1 MTLSNEK
8 ILVTGATGLVGL
20 PIVRELAK
28 NNEVHALARFRWPE
42 ALQRL
47 KATGAKLIEKDLA
60 SGDLADLPDDFTY
73 VFHAGGFVGG
83 RAERDWQHTFE
94 VNAQAVARL
103 MRRCRNVKGFLHCST
118 GSVYAYQGQRPLAE
132 NDPPGVHIPL
142 YSLSKIAA
150 EALVRF
156 SSEEWDIPATI
167 LRIFVVYGP
176 DGGVP
181 ARRFDMVLKGEP
193 VPLHPDKPNLSNPIH
208 EDDCVALGIKAMT
221 LAQTPPLVVNLA
233 GSEAVGIEE
242 LCEYM
247 GGLAGVQPRFH
258 YTDEQYTARWADVTQ
273 MHEVLGR
280 TTVHWKDGMRRML
293 ETRYPELKLRDVG

>member
-20 PIVRELAK
+20 PIARELAK
-28 NNEVHALARFRWPE
+28 RNEVHALARFRWPE
-42 ALQRL
+42 ALERL
-47 KATGAKLIEKDLA
+47 KATGVALIEKDLA
-60 SGDLADLPDDFTY
+60 TGSFDDLPDDFTY

-83 RAERDWQHTFE
+83 RAERDWQRTFE

-103 MRRCRNVKGFLHCST
+103 MRRCRSAKGFLHCST
-118 GSVYAYQGQRPLAE
+118 GSVYAYQGRCPLGE
-132 NDPPGVHIPL
+132 DDPPGVHIPF

-156 SSEEWDIPATI
+156 ASEEWGIPATI
-167 LRIFVVYGP
+167 LRIFVVYGR

-181 ARRFDMVLKGEP
+181 ARRFDLMLKGEP

-208 EDDCVALGIKAMT
+208 EDDCVALGIKAMA
-221 LAQTPPLVVNLA
+221 LARTPPLVVNLA
-233 GSEAVGIEE
+233 GSEAVSVEE
-242 LCEYM
+242 FCEYM
-247 GGLAGVQPRFH
+247 GGLAGVAPRFH
-258 YTDEQYTARWADVTQ
+258 YTDEQYTARWADVSR

-293 ETRYPELKLRDVG
+293 EERHPELALREVG